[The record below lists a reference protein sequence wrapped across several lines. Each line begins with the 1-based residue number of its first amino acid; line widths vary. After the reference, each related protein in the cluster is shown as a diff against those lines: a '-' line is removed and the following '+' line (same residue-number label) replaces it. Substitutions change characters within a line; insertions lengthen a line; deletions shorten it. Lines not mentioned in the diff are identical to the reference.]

1 MSITVIHDSLPWQS
15 FITVIH
21 GSHSWQSSMTGHDC
35 SWQPHRDCKPFSA
48 CCFLP
53 KISIFSCFI
62 FVSSVSFFSASA
74 KSFLLWVP
82 LLPAPRIVWI
92 EKLENCDLLDNT
104 TSVIYILL
112 EKISLRTTSFDG
124 VILLKSMVAIFWQ
137 NQSWITPES
146 KLVSKSVERFL
157 RSKKAL
163 KGSKKC
169 RKWFSQ

>member
-1 MSITVIHDSLPWQS
+1 MTVIHESHPCQAIIHNSPWQP
-15 FITVIH
+15 
-21 GSHSWQSSMTGHDC
+21 D
-35 SWQPHRDCKPFSA
+35 RDCKPFSA

-137 NQSWITPES
+137 NQSWIT
-146 KLVSKSVERFL
+146 KSVERFL

-163 KGSKKC
+163 KG
-169 RKWFSQ
+169 